1 MKRIRSEA
9 AIASRVERVLRLF
22 SYILL
27 GAPDFPEED
36 ETDSEKETTGLLARL
51 AELREQIQDLE
62 RRRWIDLTIG
72 EVEEARQLFRA
83 GDVFAAKRQL
93 TSAEEHFKSW
103 VERSRADP
111 AFIVD
116 SDGNARKL

>member
-1 MKRIRSEA
+1 MKKMRSDA
-9 AIASRVERVLRLF
+9 AIAPQVERVLRLF

-36 ETDSEKETTGLLARL
+36 QTDSEKETTGLLTRL
-51 AELREQIQDLE
+51 AELRERVQDVE
-62 RRRWIDLTIG
+62 RRRWIDLAIG

-83 GDVFAAKRQL
+83 GDEIAAKRQL

-103 VERSRADP
+103 IDRVRADP

-116 SDGNARKL
+116 PDGTARKL